1 MYSQR
6 ILSLAKFFNL
16 GIERVIYESPIRN
29 RIGVLLAGEVYTV
42 PAWSLNAVYSR
53 LQPRGPFKTLL
64 FGGLLYALRTGE
76 FLLYQFCKWLQPSA
90 QAIA

>member
-1 MYSQR
+1 MYSRR
-6 ILSLAKFFNL
+6 ILGLAKFFNL

-53 LQPRGPFKTLL
+53 LQPRGAFRTLL
-64 FGGLLYALRTGE
+64 FGGLLYVLRTGE
-76 FLLYQFCKWLQPSA
+76 FLLYQFCKWLQPSS

>member
-1 MYSQR
+1 
-6 ILSLAKFFNL
+6 LAKFFNL

-53 LQPRGPFKTLL
+53 FKPHGAFKTLL
-64 FGGLLYALRTGE
+64 FGGLLYLLRMGG
-76 FLLYQFCKWLQPSA
+76 FLLYQFCKWPWPSSQAQPRK
-90 QAIA
+90 QIA